1 MSERPPVHGRAFL
14 ICSVSSADFRERFQY
29 SKGKGCVRPL
39 RVLHRCGITIPGPG
53 RGPSIVPLPR
63 KRFASSATGGALPLS
78 LHDFNQP
85 AAAPHFCLRQNG
97 KAPKEKDTSYRM
109 GKVQGSRQDPAKR
122 SWWEGEEKVRP
133 AYEKS
138 PKAFFIALGLFL
150 NLERATR
157 LELASRYPTNR
168 LRRFAGTLPHL

>member
-1 MSERPPVHGRAFL
+1 MCGLCGFYTVAALRFPAPGGGRQS
-14 ICSVSSADFRERFQY
+14 C
-29 SKGKGCVRPL
+29 
-39 RVLHRCGITIPGPG
+39 RCLESG
-53 RGPSIVPLPR
+53 
-63 KRFASSATGGALPLS
+63 S
-78 LHDFNQP
+78 LHPPQ
-85 AAAPHFCLRQNG
+85 AALYRFPCTISISPPQRPIFACGKNG
-97 KAPKEKDTSYRM
+97 KAPKEKDTSYQL

-168 LRRFAGTLPHL
+168 LRRFAGALPHLKFKTRFARGWRQQVLPF